1 MALAGA
7 GNPVGPTYSG
17 ITSAL
22 TVIENHIYGYSG
34 LVGVS
39 GQNNETDLLN
49 ASTGNYY
56 AKVKVLFSYA
66 TDEPQGDDFIYR
78 IRLNE
83 VITWQLLVPHSE
95 AHYQQGNNVNII
107 LPPFTKVQCTAE
119 NDDSS
124 TERNQLVILA
134 GKVYL

>member
-1 MALAGA
+1 MAPIGGG
-7 GNPVGPTYSG
+7 GNPVGPTFSG

-34 LVGVS
+34 LVGVD
-39 GQNNETDLLN
+39 NTETYLLD

-66 TDEPQGDDFIYR
+66 TDEPAGDDFIYR

-95 AHYQQGNNVNII
+95 AHYAQRNNINII
-107 LPPFTKVQCTAE
+107 LPPFTRVQCSAQ
-119 NDDSS
+119 NDDTS
-124 TERNQLVILA
+124 TLHNQLVVLA
-134 GKVYL
+134 GRIYN